1 MKHSFV
7 FVLIFSFLFVGCQDS
22 NGRFTLRRNSPE
34 AGTEARAAIAQMS
47 PIELD
52 RCPVEIDVPRP
63 TDIAISSTPPTASA
77 TTSSDDRSTWQD
89 KLAQVM
95 GDDGAI
101 EDEPLPAS
109 RATASVNSNT
119 VGERINRIDIRSR
132 NSSYDRVDII
142 SGNAARLTTRGTAR
156 VTREVPDRRGRI
168 ETVTN
173 EGVEVNLVYNLI
185 NSTRGWT
192 CSSVNADIISIPDG
206 TDSSQSGSRSRSD
219 KDYSNRIGW

>member
-1 MKHSFV
+1 MKQSFV
-7 FVLIFSFLFVGCQDS
+7 FVLVFSFLIVGCQDS
-22 NGRFTLRRNSPE
+22 NGRFTLRRNAPE

-63 TDIAISSTPPTASA
+63 TDIAISTPSTASA
-77 TTSSDDRSTWQD
+77 ATPSDDRSTWQD
-89 KLAQVM
+89 KLSQVM
-95 GDDGAI
+95 GSDDAL
-101 EDEPLPAS
+101 EDDPLPAARS
-109 RATASVNSNT
+109 TASVNSNT
-119 VGERINRIDIRSR
+119 TGERIHRIDIRSR

-142 SGNAARLTTRGTAR
+142 SGNSARLTTRGTAR

-192 CSSVNADIISIPDG
+192 CSSVSADIIRIPDG